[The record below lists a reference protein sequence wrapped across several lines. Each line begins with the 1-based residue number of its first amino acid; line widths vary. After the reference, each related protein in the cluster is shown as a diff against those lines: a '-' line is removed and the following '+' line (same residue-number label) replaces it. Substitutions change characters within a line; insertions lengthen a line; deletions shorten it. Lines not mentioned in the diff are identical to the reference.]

1 MKTNGI
7 FRQHPEQ
14 FRFVNQFGPR
24 FLKNRIQM
32 MNQASQS
39 GRSWLVYLVLFTV
52 TGLVTTVAAVEKPK
66 KPAMALVKKKPVV
79 TAKSIPVFSAVVDQV
94 DLPTESD
101 LKIVPKP
108 VEKLVEKPVVI
119 LPDSAQVID
128 EKPLVKTEKQSRY
141 IARQGNLLYWVIT
154 PKMSF
159 KDLSELKQTIEEQSR
174 FTFDFTHIKFDPFQ
188 VYINAI
194 GVKVHKQ
201 NGSSGSTSNGDQTG
215 EPIKSIG
222 GYLAESGS
230 LGMGMASSGMPDIL
244 SQVVKEDEA
253 SIAGLVAESRMAY
266 LIQKNQ
272 KFMAGGKSTVKGEWL
287 RENPGRRN
295 EGLGVFVNASG
306 QLQLYHPENVTVL
319 IDGQTVSADQIAMFD
334 PKQLHTVIINDVRD
348 ESTGPGRKKRYV
360 QLFLSQ

>member
-14 FRFVNQFGPR
+14 FSFVNQFGPR

-52 TGLVTTVAAVEKPK
+52 TGLVTTMAAVEKPK
-66 KPAMALVKKKPVV
+66 KPSLAVVKKKPTVK
-79 TAKSIPVFSAVVDQV
+79 AKPTLVFSAVVDQA
-94 DLPTESD
+94 DSPTESD

-108 VEKLVEKPVVI
+108 VEELVEKSVAI
-119 LPDSAQVID
+119 PDSAQVFD
-128 EKPLVKTEKQSRY
+128 EIPVVNTEKQSRY
-141 IARQGNLLYWVIT
+141 VVREGKLLYWVIT

-159 KDLSELKQTIEEQSR
+159 KDLSELKQTIEEQSQ
-174 FTFDFTHIKFDPFQ
+174 FTFDFTHLKFDPFQ

-194 GVKVHKQ
+194 GVKVHKP
-201 NGSSGSTSNGDQTG
+201 NGSSGSTSNGDETG

-230 LGMGMASSGMPDIL
+230 LGMGMASSGMPDVL

-253 SIAGLVAESRMAY
+253 SIAGLVTESRMAY

-272 KFMAGGKSTVKGEWL
+272 KFMAGSRSTVKGEWL
-287 RENPGRRN
+287 RANPGRRN
-295 EGLGVFVNASG
+295 ENLGVFINASG
-306 QLQLYHPENVTVL
+306 QLQLYHPESVAVF
-319 IDGQTVSADQIAMFD
+319 IDGQAVSADQIAMFD

-348 ESTGPGRKKRYV
+348 ESAGPGRKKRYV